1 MFAFWPVIIHIE
13 KNNSTSDPVFLK
25 FNFKLNARLIG
36 QLWRIIYILEFLVWM
51 VLKELCHDIFCFTLK
66 A

>member
-13 KNNSTSDPVFLK
+13 KNNSKPDPVFFK

-36 QLWRIIYILEFLVWM
+36 ELWRIIYILVFLV
-51 VLKELCHDIFCFTLK
+51 
-66 A
+66 